1 MSRREREADLGR
13 VLLGGMVGAIA
24 GAAVG
29 LVLFGGIIVVPAL
42 VMAVGA
48 WLGVSSV
55 TGRIEPPRR
64 RPARGSRSS
73 SSQRLYS
80 QSAGPAP
87 SRSGGGIVRAPSQPR
102 RDRPAIDVNSATAE
116 ELSLLPGVGRL
127 AAERIVAHRESNGRF
142 SSLREIEAVEG
153 FDTGRVLRFSS
164 RATVSAPD
172 APS

>member
-1 MSRREREADLGR
+1 VSRRQREADLGR

-24 GAAVG
+24 GATVG

-64 RPARGSRSS
+64 PRSRGSTS

-80 QSAGPAP
+80 RASGLAPA
-87 SRSGGGIVRAPSQPR
+87 RGGVGVVRAPSRPR
-102 RDRPAIDVNSATAE
+102 GDRPAIDVNSATAE

-127 AAERIVAHRESNGRF
+127 AAERIVAHREAHGRF
-142 SSLREIEAVEG
+142 SSLREIETVEG

-164 RATVSAPD
+164 RATVSSPD
-172 APS
+172 APA